1 MSAFGDIKLIN
12 SVVQRV
18 REAVDV
24 YFAPRDVL
32 IRSNG
37 RVKYLR
43 LSTRGQLLGV
53 SMLVGM
59 TSLVFATSIA
69 WVAQQF
75 TSPGRD
81 LASQQTARVYTGL
94 LAEVNDYFD
103 QFRDGAGQSAPNGD
117 STVEASA
124 TGASASDG
132 QVTDIAMQIAA
143 PDSAM
148 VTAAPDRSDDTRR
161 KLRLALQQ
169 KLRTSDADMQQITE
183 RNQSLHDQVVGL
195 SETVQA
201 LRQSADR
208 LEKQNAEL
216 AIQAASRET
225 EKTQL
230 VAKIQTL
237 RDQLS
242 SEQRDHQAAAAEN
255 AELTGKIDNLRA
267 QIDNVDLDK
276 GGLAQQIAQNERA
289 LSTLVAQRNALQ
301 TDRADMSQSI
311 AGLKERLVSLQETQA
326 DFASSL
332 AERARSNM
340 VEMEKTVAMTGL
352 NVDKLLHSADES
364 ATGQGGPFI
373 PAPSATPD
381 ENEQKLA
388 MSVATLGDEVGRWEK
403 LQVVLHSLPLTAP
416 IDHYYISSGFGER
429 VDPINGEKAIH
440 EGVDMVGALR
450 SEILATA
457 PGKVVFAGWQ
467 SGYGQVVEIDH
478 GFGVHTFYAH
488 LDSIQVKKGQNVDY
502 RDVLGRLGTTGRSS
516 GPHIHYEVRYD
527 TKPLDP
533 MGFLKAGRYVFKG

>member
-1 MSAFGDIKLIN
+1 MIN

-18 REAVDV
+18 REAVEAW
-24 YFAPRDVL
+24 FAPREIL
-32 IRSNG
+32 IRSHG

-43 LSTRGQLLGV
+43 LSTRGQLLGA
-53 SMLVGM
+53 SMMVGM
-59 TSLVFATSIA
+59 TSVAFATSVA
-69 WVAQQF
+69 WIAQQF
-75 TSPGRD
+75 TSPGKD
-81 LASQQTARVYTGL
+81 LANQQTARVYTGL

-103 QFRDGAGQSAPNGD
+103 QFRNGAGQASPAGD
-117 STVEASA
+117 SVVDASA
-124 TGASASDG
+124 DVASLGNG
-132 QVTDIAMQIAA
+132 QVTDVAMQIAA
-143 PDSAM
+143 PDSAI
-148 VTAAPDRSDDTRR
+148 VPAAPDKRDDSRR

-169 KLRTSDADMQQITE
+169 KLRTSDSDMQQITE
-183 RNQSLHDQVVGL
+183 RNQSLHDQVAGL
-195 SETVQA
+195 TETVQT

-208 LEKQNAEL
+208 LEKQNADLTAE
-216 AIQAASRET
+216 AASREM

-230 VAKIQTL
+230 AAKVQVL
-237 RDQLS
+237 NDQLAG
-242 SEQRDHQAAAAEN
+242 EQRDRQAAVAEN
-255 AELTGKIDNLRA
+255 AELTAKIEGLRA
-267 QIDNVDLDK
+267 QIDDVDLDK

-289 LSTLVAQRNALQ
+289 LSTLIAQRNALQ

-364 ATGQGGPFI
+364 TSGQGGPFI
-373 PAPSATPD
+373 PAPSATSD

-457 PGKVVFAGWQ
+457 PGKVIFAGWQ
-467 SGYGQVVEIDH
+467 SGYGQVVELDH